1 MSDRPIPTV
10 TMSVDQS
17 GDTLSV
23 HLPDSF
29 KPEMAWEWDLV
40 RAFLL
45 IRQGWKC
52 EYCDRPLHL
61 KTITIDHM
69 VPQSKGGTDHLVNL
83 VAACRSCNSSKG
95 ATGRDTFTERRR

>member
-1 MSDRPIPTV
+1 MDRPVPVV
-10 TMSVDQS
+10 TMEVSPD

-23 HLPDSF
+23 YLPDSF

-52 EYCDRPLHL
+52 DYCARPLHI
-61 KTITIDHM
+61 KTMTIEHM
-69 VPQSKGGTDHLVNL
+69 IARANGGTDHLVNL

-95 ATGRDTFTERRR
+95 KKSRNEFVDGHK